1 MSKASNVLL
10 LFQERMNLFYV
21 LAFAPLL
28 LFAFL
33 HGDWAFSI
41 IIPTFGFILLLI
53 KRQEFQRVPPAK
65 PIHRV
70 LGLFIILG
78 SFFLYYLIVPFLPST
93 TFYTAANYV
102 VYLLGLC
109 LIFFELPA
117 LKAAASAIFLIAAGA
132 SSPFIADWL
141 EPRLSPYITAQFAY
155 LIQGIMNLLG
165 VKAEIIESTSNPLIT
180 FPTNQGGQVTS
191 IFNWYCVGVSSLLI
205 FSIILVILLIEEHT
219 DLKSRITWSIIGI
232 AGILVLNVVRV
243 VIILLADYFYGAEV
257 GGTIHYAIG
266 YTLFI
271 AWLTTFLYLF
281 SKKTGPSQ

>member
-1 MSKASNVLL
+1 
-10 LFQERMNLFYV
+10 MNLFYV

-28 LFAFL
+28 LFAYS
-33 HGDWAFSI
+33 HGDWVFPI

-53 KRQEFQRVPPAK
+53 KRQELQRAPPAK

-70 LGLFIILG
+70 LGFLIALG
-78 SFFLYYLIVPFLPST
+78 SFFLYYLVVPFLPST

-102 VYLLGLC
+102 IYLLGLS
-109 LIFFELPA
+109 LSFFEYPA
-117 LKAAASAIFLIAAGA
+117 LKATASPIFLIAAGA

-155 LIQGIMNLLG
+155 LIRGLMNLLG
-165 VKAEIIESTSNPLIT
+165 VRAEIIESTSNPLIT

-205 FSIILVILLIEEHT
+205 FSIILIILLIEEHT

-271 AWLTTFLYLF
+271 AWLTAFLYLF